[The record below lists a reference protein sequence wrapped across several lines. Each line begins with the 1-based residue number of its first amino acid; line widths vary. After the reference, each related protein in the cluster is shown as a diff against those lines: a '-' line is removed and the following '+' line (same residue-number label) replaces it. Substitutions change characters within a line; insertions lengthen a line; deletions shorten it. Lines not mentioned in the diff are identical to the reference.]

1 MNLAASL
8 NNGLAYA
15 GVLFYIPSVTCAILV
30 NVLPG
35 SNRAG
40 LLVSQYL
47 VGVETLGAPIGRT
60 WVTQSTAG
68 HTKRITMNAILL
80 IANSLGNAIGPQM
93 WLDKF
98 APR

>member
-1 MNLAASL
+1 M
-8 NNGLAYA
+8 
-15 GVLFYIPSVTCAILV
+15 LFYIPSVTCAILV

-40 LLVSQYL
+40 LLVTQYL
-47 VGVETLGAPIGRT
+47 VGIEALGSPIGKA

-80 IANSLGNAIGPQM
+80 IAESLGNAIGPKM

-98 APR
+98 APRSVSF